1 MAQTELI
8 LRLLKDNKIVG
19 YEYRNPFSTSTKI
32 IYIHHF
38 DKLPIDHSRGYSD
51 HSRGYNTITGGGNV
65 IYYDSFELGI
75 KVGDEWWFE
84 GDIIKDKH
92 GINFIII
99 FNGLDFLIQSVIQPK
114 FEFKIQNIDEFKCIG
129 TIHDE
134 VKDA

>member
-75 KVGDEWWFE
+75 KVGDEWFFD
-84 GDIIKDKH
+84 GDLVDY
-92 GINFIII
+92 GDGVSRN
-99 FNGLDFLIQSVIQPK
+99 LILYITTLGELEHVK
-114 FEFKIQNIDEFKCIG
+114 RIG

-134 VKDA
+134 GKDA

>member
-19 YEYRNPFSTSTKI
+19 YEYRSPFSTSTKI

-75 KVGDEWWFE
+75 KVGDEWFFD
-84 GDIIKDKH
+84 GDLVDY
-92 GINFIII
+92 GDGVSRN
-99 FNGLDFLIQSVIQPK
+99 LILYITTLGELEHVK
-114 FEFKIQNIDEFKCIG
+114 RIG

-134 VKDA
+134 GKDA